1 MVSVHYIPKVI
12 SKFLTV
18 GFQLGSSRY
27 GCRLYSGRNV
37 TGRGHDLYQA
47 AVQCLHFHNDHDITA
62 LIEDYTK
69 VSKYWLPEVKY
80 QEEILQFDFRL
91 VGAQLT
97 YFSDHYGPWHAARER
112 ISVTV
117 NAATCQ
123 KQRKLQ
129 KCLYIYMQ
137 PIGSVVYART
147 ASNAAA
153 YLRFAQNF
161 TVFKRNKNSVF
172 LDTSSKMSSVTLMPT
187 NANE

>member
-1 MVSVHYIPKVI
+1 MVFAHYTPKVI
-12 SKFLTV
+12 SKILTV

-117 NAATCQ
+117 NTATCQ

-129 KCLYIYMQ
+129 KCLYMYMHT
-137 PIGSVVYART
+137 IGSLVYSEQRCSLLT
-147 ASNAAA
+147 FCPEFHRLQEKQKFCLFGYQLQNIFRYSNA
-153 YLRFAQNF
+153 YEC
-161 TVFKRNKNSVF
+161 KRII
-172 LDTSSKMSSVTLMPT
+172 
-187 NANE
+187 